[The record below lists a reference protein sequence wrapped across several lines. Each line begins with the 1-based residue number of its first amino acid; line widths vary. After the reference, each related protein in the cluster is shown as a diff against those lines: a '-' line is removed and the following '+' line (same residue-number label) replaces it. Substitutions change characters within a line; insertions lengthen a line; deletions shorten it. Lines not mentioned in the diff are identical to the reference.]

1 MKYQIITT
9 AFLFF
14 SFTSLAQQG
23 NKVKDYT
30 KYDIYQRAELQPDF
44 KQAWSTDSIDVKVNT
59 TKCNTFN
66 TASNGN
72 VKTWSNVS
80 VEIANNTGRDL
91 VYTKQQTVD
100 ISIRHLAEWDNKL
113 FNTAVDGNREIDI
126 IITKQVIKGKDTT
139 YVFPKG
145 QTWTFDKRVTLLI
158 PGSRNIGKG
167 SNYYA
172 EYKGCSKPYT
182 PQELAILDFEKEK
195 KEAFLKAKFKSVD
208 KLDQKN
214 GKVTLQFDIPLLKK
228 YQLYINNELIGEFK
242 RGDYYEFEFAS
253 NQKITIKTT
262 TKKASSADINKE
274 IEFKMGYSYFYVIH
288 AHDISGTMK
297 EFFDDYITLINPN
310 FIPKIVEEKGIT
322 KTNFT
327 PTSDRL
333 IKGKLLP

>member
-1 MKYQIITT
+1 VKNQILSIT
-9 AFLFF
+9 FLFV
-14 SFTSLAQQG
+14 SFALLAQQE
-23 NKVKDYT
+23 NKVKDYSQ
-30 KYDIYQRAELQPDF
+30 YDIYQRAELQPDF
-44 KQAWSTDSIDVKVNT
+44 KQAWSIDSIHVKVNT
-59 TKCNTFN
+59 SKCQTFKI
-66 TASNGN
+66 ASNGN
-72 VKTWSNVS
+72 IRTWSNIS

-113 FNTAVDGNREIDI
+113 FNTAVDGSREIDI
-126 IITKQVIKGKDTT
+126 VITKQVIKGNDTT

-145 QTWTFDKRVTLLI
+145 LTWTFDKTVTLLI
-158 PGSRNIGKG
+158 PEYRKINKA

-182 PQELAILDFEKEK
+182 PQELEILDFEKEK
-195 KEAFLKAKFKSVD
+195 KGAFLKAKFKSVD

-214 GKVTLQFDIPLLKK
+214 GRVTLQFDIPLLKK

-274 IEFKMGYSYFYVIH
+274 IEFRTGYSYFYVIH
-288 AHDISGTMK
+288 AHTLTGSMK
-297 EFFDDYITLINPN
+297 ELFDDYITLINPN
-310 FIPKIVEEKGIT
+310 FIPKFLEDNGVT

-327 PTSDRL
+327 PPADRL
-333 IKGKLLP
+333 TTGKTMP